1 MVQLSIPGLTHQS
14 VIEALLSCRRV
25 GGALQIVQD
34 QEEEG
39 GGSYP
44 GGFGAQHCIYPV
56 LHFVLNSLR

>member
-14 VIEALLSCRRV
+14 VIEALWSCRRV

-44 GGFGAQHCIYPV
+44 GGFGPNIVFTLYYI
-56 LHFVLNSLR
+56 LY